1 IILDGRLQGSL
12 PREST
17 NETLDLLKGID
28 FIGKINLS
36 KGVFQMQGQGQLY
49 DEIEGDIQLKDNA
62 VIIKSA
68 NARVNKSP
76 FQISGT
82 IKNALPYISRKGQKL
97 GIVADFKAKEL
108 NFNDILSQSDSK
120 RDTSYHF
127 QLPKDVAFDL
137 SLEVGKMTFR
147 KFEATNITGNTYY
160 KSGLLTLT

>member
-1 IILDGRLQGSL
+1 
-12 PREST
+12 
-17 NETLDLLKGID
+17 
-28 FIGKINLS
+28 
-36 KGVFQMQGQGQLY
+36 
-49 DEIEGDIQLKDNA
+49 
-62 VIIKSA
+62 
-68 NARVNKSP
+68 
-76 FQISGT
+76 
-82 IKNALPYISRKGQKL
+82 RKGQKL

-160 KSGLLTLT
+160 KSGLLTLNPFSFTLASGTVNANVHFTQKRSEERRVGKEWR